1 MPSRS
6 KAQAD
11 LMRAAEHGASF
22 PMAQKVRSSM
32 TKSQMHEFAVT
43 PTKGLPGHV
52 AALNSHPHAPRLGAF
67 LHPKKMR

>member
-11 LMRAAEHGASF
+11 LMRAAEHGAAF

-32 TKSQMHEFAVT
+32 TKAQMHEFAVT
-43 PTKGLPGHV
+43 PTKGLPGH
-52 AALNSHPHAPRLGAF
+52 AAAMNSHPHAPRLGKY
-67 LHPKKMR
+67 LHPKKS